1 MIKKRGRP
9 KQFDTDEAL
18 ENAIQVFWRKGLSA
32 TSLDDLASAM
42 NMNRPSIYNAFGDKR
57 SLYQK
62 ALAKFVEQLGVGLDK
77 TLFVEPDLKTAMKLF
92 YHGALEVYFG
102 HPEPLGCFV
111 TCTAPAEAMI
121 HPEIKTDLN
130 LIIKQID
137 AVIEKRLKEAQ
148 ARGDL
153 AQDKDIKQLAR
164 LLHATLQS
172 LAIRARAG
180 ESRATLKKMY
190 SGVVDMLC

>member
-1 MIKKRGRP
+1 MIKQRGRP
-9 KQFDTDEAL
+9 KQFDADEAL
-18 ENAIQVFWRKGLSA
+18 DNAIQVFWSKGLNA
-32 TSLDDLASAM
+32 TSLDDLAGAM
-42 NMNRPSIYNAFGDKR
+42 NMNRPSIYNAFGDKQ
-57 SLYQK
+57 SLYRK
-62 ALAKFVEQLGVGLDK
+62 ALARFIEQLGQALDK
-77 TLFVEPDLKTAMKLF
+77 TLFAEPDLKQAINLF

-111 TCTAPAEAMI
+111 TCTAPVEAVM

-130 LIIKQID
+130 TVIKQID
-137 AVIEKRLKEAQ
+137 TVIEQRLKTAQ
-148 ARGDL
+148 TVGDL
-153 AQDKDIKQLAR
+153 AADKDIKQLSR

-190 SGVVDMLC
+190 SSVVDLLC